1 MKLNSLLVPSDFSR
15 KSETAIRYAC
25 EIASYSGAEIHF
37 LHVIDPPYDFPS
49 RTDEFIQAK
58 KEEAAENLESLING
72 LHATD
77 EYRHIR
83 MKGAVKT
90 GTPGTVLLDEARTG
104 NYDMIIVGLGGEHDL
119 KKALYGSITNNL
131 LLDSPIP
138 VFAMAKQVDYK
149 PLNRLVFATA
159 LRSDDIQPIRQ
170 MKELSIE
177 LGVRLQIVHIVEI
190 KGMRREKY
198 RKFLKKLRAKLN
210 DPHIDI
216 EFFEGATFLE
226 GIVSYIGNDKHTLL
240 VTTRY
245 KKRFLEW
252 LITRSSVR
260 VLAQIAAVP
269 LMMIPNDE

>member
-25 EIASYSGAEIHF
+25 EIASYTGAEIQF

-49 RTDEFIQAK
+49 RTDEFIDVKK
-58 KEEAAENLESLING
+58 KEAANNLESLISG
-72 LHATD
+72 LHSSD
-77 EYRHIR
+77 EFRHIR
-83 MKGAVKT
+83 MKGSVKS
-90 GTPGTVLLDEARTG
+90 GNPGNVILHEAESG
-104 NYDMIIVGLGGEHDL
+104 DFDMIIVGLGGDHDL

-149 PLNRLVFATA
+149 PLKRLVFATA

-170 MKELSIE
+170 MMEFSIE
-177 LGVRLQIVHIVEI
+177 LGIKLQVVHIVE
-190 KGMRREKY
+190 KQGMRKEKAD
-198 RKFLKKLRAKLN
+198 KFLKQLRNKLK
-210 DPHIDI
+210 DPQFQI
-216 EFFEGATFLE
+216 EFHESSSFLE
-226 GIVSYIGNDKHTLL
+226 GIVSFIGSDKHTLL

-260 VLAQIAAVP
+260 VLAQITAVP
-269 LMMIPNDE
+269 LIMIPNDE